1 MHRQRMG
8 LFFSTTPTFHD
19 PNDSLL
25 KPVDILEWAA
35 PGSCNFTPQK
45 CYDPKDSSIKFVDRE
60 DDLDFLCE
68 DFPSPRAQMS
78 CGHAVTPM
86 SLTNWCLKQLEQGES
101 KFVCGQFG
109 CGAKWS
115 YKEVCKMAL
124 LTPEEK
130 KHFEKTM
137 AQNTAES
144 RKCPECKTP
153 AVRQSENNLCVCC
166 QVCTA
171 KKGHIYEFCWQCL
184 REWKGPKPRSDR
196 CRNVHCCNSALK
208 TLKTCQEITFG
219 PLKGVITCPSV
230 RACPTC
236 GSLLEH
242 KQTHCKHLTCPRCR
256 VKFCF
261 VCLKTFAQCSK
272 TSRLSELC
280 SKGVARRQTSIPVW
294 NKK

>member
-1 MHRQRMG
+1 MGSDNSTPQR
-8 LFFSTTPTFHD
+8 FPNPNVSTLQ
-19 PNDSLL
+19 S
-25 KPVDILEWAA
+25 VDKEDNSA
-35 PGSCNFTPQK
+35 PQK
-45 CYDPKDSSIKFVDRE
+45 CYNPNDSTFTFVDRE
-60 DDLDFLCE
+60 DELDFLCE
-68 DFPSPRAQMS
+68 GFSSLRAQMS

-124 LTPEEK
+124 LTPEEQ
-130 KHFEKTM
+130 KHFKKTM
-137 AQNTAES
+137 AKNADKR
-144 RKCPECKTP
+144 RKCPECKSP
-153 AVRQSENNLCVCC
+153 AVRQSENNLCVRC

-196 CRNVHCCNSALK
+196 CENIGCCNSALE
-208 TLKTCQEITFG
+208 TLKTCPEITTG
-219 PLKGVITCPSV
+219 HLKGCPSI

-242 KQTHCKHLTCPRCR
+242 KLTGCRQIECSRCKFD
-256 VKFCF
+256 FCF
-261 VCLKTFAQCSK
+261 VCLKTYAECIR
-272 TSRLSELC
+272 TRRLSASYPC
-280 SKGVARRQTSIPVW
+280 CVAPRQTSTTVW
-294 NKK
+294 T